1 MNRKNG
7 FTLVELLITMV
18 IMVVLI
24 TLSVVNL
31 RSTQMTA
38 RDDQRTSDVQAI
50 AQQLENYYKLG
61 SDNEPAGQYP
71 PTDDMGTETDV
82 KASLRDID
90 SDVVRAPNVAPT
102 DPISLIIAT
111 DTDPLT
117 PTPTVGTYVY
127 QPLQSDGSI
136 CGSAGDE
143 CRKFNL
149 YYMLES
155 EPNVVKKIISKN
167 Q

>member
-1 MNRKNG
+1 MNRKSG
-7 FTLVELLITMV
+7 FTLVEILVTIV
-18 IMVVLI
+18 IMVILL

-31 RSTQMTA
+31 RSNQITA
-38 RDDQRTSDVQAI
+38 RDDQRKSDVLAI

-71 PTDDMGTETDV
+71 PTDNMGTETEI
-82 KASLRDID
+82 KNSLRDID
-90 SDVVRAPNVAPT
+90 ANVLRSPNVAAT

-111 DTDPLT
+111 DTDPVL
-117 PTPTVGTYVY
+117 PAPTVGTYVY
-127 QPLQSDGSI
+127 QPLQSDGSL

-155 EPNVVKKIISKN
+155 EPSVVKKVISKN